1 MKPHDNPRVSVLMP
15 MRNAGVFLRPAID
28 SVLLQHQEPLE
39 LIVVDD
45 GSTDGSSDVA
55 RSVGD
60 PRIRVLEGRRRGI
73 AAGLNLALSEARGDI
88 VMRCDADDLYPPDRI
103 RRQLD
108 WLAAHPQYAAVC
120 GPFATI
126 DRRGDVVSALGPWPA
141 EPVVEAAS
149 WILSRRLS
157 TTLCAFA
164 IRRETMQ
171 GLGGFR
177 SYFETAEDIDFLL
190 RLAQR
195 AAIAYLPGNAYFYRL
210 HNDSITHTQA
220 TPRRA
225 FFEDAAYAMAL
236 EREIRGADA
245 LMRGQA
251 PMPPSGEGAGR
262 AHVHTADSHVAALLV
277 GEAWQWHSRGDTT
290 AARASAWRALRAD
303 RRSWAA
309 WKTLAL
315 VWLRR
320 PTSGTAR
327 R

>member
-1 MKPHDNPRVSVLMP
+1 MKPERHPRVSVLMP

-28 SVLLQHQEPLE
+28 SVLGQRQEPLE

-45 GSTDGSSDVA
+45 GSTDGSGDIV
-55 RSVGD
+55 RGVGD
-60 PRIRVLEGRRRGI
+60 PSIRVLEGPRQGI
-73 AAGLNLALSEARGDI
+73 AAALNLALSESRGDI
-88 VMRCDADDLYPPDRI
+88 VMRCDADDLYPPERI
-103 RRQLD
+103 RRQVA
-108 WLAAHPQYAAVC
+108 WLAAHPQHAAVC
-120 GPFATI
+120 GPFSTI
-126 DRRGDVVSALGPWPA
+126 DRCGAAVSALGPWPA
-141 EPVVEAAS
+141 QAVLEASS

-164 IRRETMQ
+164 IRRQAMQ

-177 SYFETAEDIDFLL
+177 SFFETAEDIDFLL

-195 AAIAYLPGNAYFYRL
+195 AAIAYLPGDAYFYRL

-225 FFEDAAYAMAL
+225 FFEGAAYAMAL
-236 EREIRGADA
+236 ERERLGSDA
-245 LMRGQA
+245 LMRGEPPVPPAAEEQA
-251 PMPPSGEGAGR
+251 VGQPQ
-262 AHVHTADSHVAALLV
+262 TADTHVAALLV
-277 GEAWQWHSRGDTT
+277 GEAWQRHARGD
-290 AARASAWRALRAD
+290 AAGARVTAWRALQSD
-303 RRSWAA
+303 KRSWAA

-320 PTSGTAR
+320 TTSGTAR